1 MIGHSMTKPEAAMIR
16 PIAVALALL
25 TLSACQVSE
34 YYAEGQSIAAR
45 DRDIAI
51 CEAEALTTYPPRIV
65 TRFTP
70 RIFHPGQTTCDAA
83 GNCVTSAGYWE
94 GGQPYSEDLNED
106 LRARAIT
113 GCMGGRGY
121 ARVSLPVC
129 SSDQP
134 VRASTI
140 MAPLT
145 NDTCVIRSG
154 GASMIV
160 NP

>member
-1 MIGHSMTKPEAAMIR
+1 MIR
-16 PIAVALALL
+16 PAAFALTFL
-25 TLSACQVSE
+25 TLAACNVTE
-34 YYAEGQSIAAR
+34 YYAEGRSVADR
-45 DRDIAI
+45 DRDIAL
-51 CEAEALTTYPPRIV
+51 CEAEAVSAYPPSIV
-65 TRFTP
+65 TLYTP
-70 RIFHPGQTTCDAA
+70 RVFHPGQTTCDAA
-83 GNCVTSAGYWE
+83 GTCVTSAGYWE
-94 GGQPYSEDLNED
+94 GGDPYSEDVNED
-106 LRARAIT
+106 LRRRAIA

-145 NDTCVIRSG
+145 DDTCVVRSG

>member
-1 MIGHSMTKPEAAMIR
+1 MIR
-16 PIAVALALL
+16 PAAFFAALL
-25 TLSACQVSE
+25 TLSACQVTE
-34 YYAEGQSIAAR
+34 YYAEGRSLATR
-45 DRDIAI
+45 DRDIAL
-51 CEAEALTTYPPRIV
+51 CEAEAMTTYPPRIV

-70 RIFHPGQTTCDAA
+70 RIFRPGTTTCDAA

-94 GGQPYSEDLNED
+94 GGQPYTEDLNED
-106 LRARAIT
+106 LRAGAVT

-121 ARVSLPVC
+121 ARVSLPTC
-129 SSDQP
+129 PADQP
-134 VRASTI
+134 VRASTV

-145 NDTCVIRSG
+145 DRTCVIRQG